1 MGHILVV
8 DDEPAIVAV
17 VCGRLEQ
24 EGFAVRAVAS
34 GEEALAHIDA
44 EPSDLMVLDV
54 MLPGIDGF
62 EVLRRLRGAGC
73 PVPVI
78 MLTARD
84 EDVDKIVGLELG
96 ADDYLAKPFNPRELS
111 ARIRAVLRRQAELK
125 ALQVRMQEEGE
136 PAERLRFDH
145 PRRQVWFLG
154 QPLEL
159 RPKEYDLLHFLARHR
174 GQVFSRDAL
183 LSHVWG
189 LESYIGER
197 TVDVH
202 VRRLRKALAAVDPD
216 AQVIL
221 TEWGVGYQ
229 LLTAT
234 YLLTTLLVL
243 IVLSVVVY
251 FSTSFYLDRRLETE
265 LDAQADF
272 YAAYA
277 ASLAADEWAL
287 SRLAPTMASL
297 FAPQADL
304 TVRFFSANNGALL
317 AATQDIGPE
326 PSRVALRELHY
337 RSPAV
342 FTPSSRDLP
351 HRRYAARQ
359 IAIGGETIGV
369 VEVSR
374 STLPGENFLTTL
386 RTILLAA
393 VLLAALAS
401 LLVSVF
407 LARWLSGP
415 IREMERATQHI
426 AAGDLDVRLGDYSPD
441 EVGRLARSIDHM
453 AGRLKHLESARA
465 VHRRDLPR
473 PAHATHGHQRAAGQ
487 PDRQRR
493 PGRAAFA
500 RDRRAGGRPTDPAG
514 QPTARFLPL
523 ARRAVEAGSPSRGR
537 WRHRPRRRRPV
548 RRTGQPSQRR
558 AERRVSP

>member
-229 LLTAT
+229 LA
-234 YLLTTLLVL
+234 
-243 IVLSVVVY
+243 
-251 FSTSFYLDRRLETE
+251 E
-265 LDAQADF
+265 
-272 YAAYA
+272 
-277 ASLAADEWAL
+277 
-287 SRLAPTMASL
+287 
-297 FAPQADL
+297 
-304 TVRFFSANNGALL
+304 
-317 AATQDIGPE
+317 
-326 PSRVALRELHY
+326 
-337 RSPAV
+337 
-342 FTPSSRDLP
+342 
-351 HRRYAARQ
+351 
-359 IAIGGETIGV
+359 
-369 VEVSR
+369 
-374 STLPGENFLTTL
+374 
-386 RTILLAA
+386 
-393 VLLAALAS
+393 
-401 LLVSVF
+401 
-407 LARWLSGP
+407 
-415 IREMERATQHI
+415 
-426 AAGDLDVRLGDYSPD
+426 DV
-441 EVGRLARSIDHM
+441 
-453 AGRLKHLESARA
+453 
-465 VHRRDLPR
+465 
-473 PAHATHGHQRAAGQ
+473 
-487 PDRQRR
+487 
-493 PGRAAFA
+493 
-500 RDRRAGGRPTDPAG
+500 
-514 QPTARFLPL
+514 
-523 ARRAVEAGSPSRGR
+523 
-537 WRHRPRRRRPV
+537 
-548 RRTGQPSQRR
+548 
-558 AERRVSP
+558 